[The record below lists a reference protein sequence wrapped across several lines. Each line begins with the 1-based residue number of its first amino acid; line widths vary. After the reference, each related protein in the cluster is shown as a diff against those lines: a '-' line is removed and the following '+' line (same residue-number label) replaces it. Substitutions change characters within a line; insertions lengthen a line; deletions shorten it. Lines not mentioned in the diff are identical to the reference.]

1 MLQTVFLF
9 QRVFFSECRNS
20 LFRDRRTRYVLRDVS
35 KEVKNPVLHIDDMK
49 LLDDSRHV
57 TRERYRVL
65 SSCLATRKE
74 RLLVGATLHDTGEL
88 AVVEFASGGLD
99 LVEHL
104 GDLSLG
110 GSVGLDTTGAEEG
123 LDGID
128 VHLAGGGWV
137 EQVPSG
143 HDGLLG
149 VGSGHLLSEKL
160 EEHLEVEGAG
170 GLGDHGAQSSLVS
183 GLAHD
188 SIQSDKVIDLNDTVS
203 ILIQESEDL
212 LELFDLSLIEH
223 LEGLGVGAWVRRG

>member
-1 MLQTVFLF
+1 LLIKRASWLF
-9 QRVFFSECRNS
+9 QNIRLVIESWLHAMYENVGMFSVAK
-20 LFRDRRTRYVLRDVS
+20 RRL
-35 KEVKNPVLHIDDMK
+35 N
-49 LLDDSRHV
+49 
-57 TRERYRVL
+57 
-65 SSCLATRKE
+65 
-74 RLLVGATLHDTGEL
+74 LLVGSALHDAGEL
-88 AVVEFASGGLD
+88 AVVEFATSGFD

-104 GDLSLG
+104 GNLG
-110 GSVGLDTTGAEEG
+110 LGKTVSLDTTGAEEV
-123 LDGID
+123 LDSVD
-128 VHLAGGGWV
+128 AHLAGGGGV
-137 EQVPSG
+137 EQVPAG

-149 VGSGHLLSEKL
+149 VSAGHLLTEKL

-188 SIQSDKVIDLNDTVS
+188 SMQSDKVIDLNDTVS